1 MHSLLHVKEKC
12 FWLTKYIDL
21 VRGGLICGKVFH
33 MWLLLPNAT
42 LRWKSEL
49 CLCVRQCLFSMQCYC
64 YQYNG
69 KYYRCYLFK
78 FKMGIGCSILHK
90 NSFQKGEFVNQVI
103 VCKKIDMD
111 LSKANTF
118 MYTTNMLTLLLYL
131 WLQKFWIMQYSK
143 TKFFLIVNRIC
154 PEYNH
159 KKRNV
164 FTLFCLWWFDKF
176 YALAAMCKSVFKTKF
191 GNCFWKETTNLKQL
205 LVYTC
210 TCTCRS
216 AWFLSE

>member
-1 MHSLLHVKEKC
+1 MHSLLHVKEEC

-21 VRGGLICGKVFH
+21 VRGGLMCGKVFH

-64 YQYNG
+64 YQYNC

-78 FKMGIGCSILHK
+78 FKMGIACSILHK

-103 VCKKIDMD
+103 VKRLTWICQKQIHSCTLQICKHCCYICDYRNFELCSIVK
-111 LSKANTF
+111 LS
-118 MYTTNMLTLLLYL
+118 
-131 WLQKFWIMQYSK
+131 
-143 TKFFLIVNRIC
+143 FFLIVNRIC

-176 YALAAMCKSVFKTKF
+176 YALAAICKSVFKTKF
-191 GNCFWKETTNLKQL
+191 GYCFWKETTNLKQL